1 MINFQCL
8 NLESGRWP
16 HSKLA
21 KLLNFQQII
30 CWWLISELV
39 CWCLNEMAH
48 IITCGCCGKTW
59 PLVSSCGICI
69 YSFMRLRTY
78 AILGEQLRWC
88 WTICHSYFVFIADI
102 CMCVL
107 VVFWAPICDKYVHI
121 YVCLCICIC
130 GRRQWACVFYHCESQ
145 FVTNTSVYVTD
156 TPKPPS
162 CSTIDL
168 GCAIHNI
175 QLQIILIYWKATYL
189 QFNYLVRSIVQ
200 APWQFSG
207 CTPSCSAA

>member
-78 AILGEQLRWC
+78 TILGEQLRWC

-102 CMCVL
+102 CMCVYWWY
-107 VVFWAPICDKYVHI
+107 FEP
-121 YVCLCICIC
+121 
-130 GRRQWACVFYHCESQ
+130 Q
-145 FVTNTSVYVTD
+145 FVTNTSIYMSVCVSVFVVEDSELAY
-156 TPKPPS
+156 
-162 CSTIDL
+162 STIVS
-168 GCAIHNI
+168 HNLWQTRPYMSQTRPSLPLAP
-175 QLQIILIYWKATYL
+175 QLIWAEQYIT
-189 QFNYLVRSIVQ
+189 FNCR
-200 APWQFSG
+200 
-207 CTPSCSAA
+207 

>member
-78 AILGEQLRWC
+78 TILGEQLGWC
-88 WTICHSYFVFIADI
+88 WTICNVFFCIHCWHIRVCTSGDTLLRDNCQLI
-102 CMCVL
+102 GMPLIVL
-107 VVFWAPICDKYVHI
+107 AQQAQKNRDQSDPIGPTRK
-121 YVCLCICIC
+121 
-130 GRRQWACVFYHCESQ
+130 
-145 FVTNTSVYVTD
+145 T
-156 TPKPPS
+156 
-162 CSTIDL
+162 
-168 GCAIHNI
+168 
-175 QLQIILIYWKATYL
+175 
-189 QFNYLVRSIVQ
+189 
-200 APWQFSG
+200 
-207 CTPSCSAA
+207 